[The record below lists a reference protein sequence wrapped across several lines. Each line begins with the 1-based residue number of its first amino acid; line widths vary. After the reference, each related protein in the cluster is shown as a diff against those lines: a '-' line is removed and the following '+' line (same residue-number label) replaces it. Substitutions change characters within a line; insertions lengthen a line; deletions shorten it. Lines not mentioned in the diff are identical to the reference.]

1 LASVFGYSN
10 VDSISRVIKKH
21 GLATLAI
28 TESFQTGRI
37 EARQALGKAGS
48 QIAIVSKPV
57 EGVVSTLKKAS
68 CERIAPSTQR
78 VFLGGLDT
86 DLFDAQEMLKAV
98 VFLMNNGDDDDC
110 N

>member
-48 QIAIVSKPV
+48 QIAIVSKPDYTDKLV
-57 EGVVSTLKKAS
+57 GIWKEGKLKF
-68 CERIAPSTQR
+68 IAMPLQNW
-78 VFLGGLDT
+78 LP
-86 DLFDAQEMLKAV
+86 
-98 VFLMNNGDDDDC
+98 
-110 N
+110 